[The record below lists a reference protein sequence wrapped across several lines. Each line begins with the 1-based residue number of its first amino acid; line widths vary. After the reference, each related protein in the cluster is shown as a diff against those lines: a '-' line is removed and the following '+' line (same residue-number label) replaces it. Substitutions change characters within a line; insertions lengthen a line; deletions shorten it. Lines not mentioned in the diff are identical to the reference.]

1 MNNNKI
7 QQNTVA
13 KYPQQKQWFQ
23 KLYSGD
29 MFKNGDKSQ
38 STIISCLD
46 QNVTKQLSLSNQ
58 I

>member
-1 MNNNKI
+1 MTYNNKLSQIMTRKKILEMNNNKI

-29 MFKNGDKSQ
+29 MFKNGDKS
-38 STIISCLD
+38 
-46 QNVTKQLSLSNQ
+46 
-58 I
+58 